1 VSITKTID
9 EIIKVLNKDV
19 GSMIPHPASDDD
31 IDECQQDLVDL
42 SLEPLP
48 QGYIDFLKKCNGLAW
63 NGIEFYSTDQIVEAD
78 NPSSFR
84 LMDLVSM
91 NDEFNDLYELD
102 DKVLLGRADEDYYT
116 YDIET
121 QKYETLELETHD
133 AWEEFDTFEELF
145 LFTVGG
151 RLTINNLQLT
161 INNEERDVRDAG
173 KDETDFLI
181 LGAITGDVIGSVY
194 EFHNVKCTDF
204 ELFTPKT
211 TFTDD
216 SILTVA
222 TMEALL
228 SGKTAASDYT
238 RLYQSYGRKYPNRGW
253 GNRFHYWI
261 HAADPQPYD
270 SWGNGSA
277 MRASPI
283 GWAFNTIEEVL
294 AEAEKSA
301 SVSHNHP
308 EGIKG
313 AQAAALAVFLARNGV
328 DKEEIQ
334 REIANRFGYNL
345 DRTCDHIRADYGFDE
360 SCQGTVPEAV
370 VAFLESESYEDAI
383 RLAVSLG
390 GDSDTLACITGGIAE
405 AYYGGVPAELA
416 QKVLALLPAEL
427 ISVIEQ
433 FSIQYKIDI
442 DDLPYEHEEGKYDG
456 EI

>member
-1 VSITKTID
+1 
-9 EIIKVLNKDV
+9 
-19 GSMIPHPASDDD
+19 M
-31 IDECQQDLVDL
+31 
-42 SLEPLP
+42 
-48 QGYIDFLKKCNGLAW
+48 
-63 NGIEFYSTDQIVEAD
+63 
-78 NPSSFR
+78 
-84 LMDLVSM
+84 
-91 NDEFNDLYELD
+91 
-102 DKVLLGRADEDYYT
+102 
-116 YDIET
+116 
-121 QKYETLELETHD
+121 
-133 AWEEFDTFEELF
+133 
-145 LFTVGG
+145 
-151 RLTINNLQLT
+151 
-161 INNEERDVRDAG
+161 NNEEKGSANY
-173 KDETDFLI
+173 LI

-194 EFHNVKCTDF
+194 EFHNVKRTDF
-204 ELFTPKT
+204 DLFTPKT

-216 SILTVA
+216 TILTVA

-228 SGKTAASDYT
+228 SDKTAASDYT

-301 SVSHNHP
+301 SVSHNHI

-313 AQAAALAVFLARNGV
+313 AQAAALAVYLARNGAE
-328 DKEEIQ
+328 KEEIQ
-334 REIANRFGYNL
+334 RDIADRFGYNL
-345 DRTCDHIRADYGFDE
+345 DRTCDQIRADYSFDE
-360 SCQGTVPEAV
+360 SCQGTVPEAI

-405 AYYGGVPAELA
+405 AYYGGVPTELA
-416 QKVLALLPAEL
+416 QKALALLPPEL

-433 FSIQYKIDI
+433 FSIQYKIDM
-442 DDLPYEHEEGKYDG
+442 DDLQYEHEEGKYDG
-456 EI
+456 EV

>member
-1 VSITKTID
+1 MNYFD
-9 EIIKVLNKDV
+9 N
-19 GSMIPHPASDDD
+19 
-31 IDECQQDLVDL
+31 
-42 SLEPLP
+42 
-48 QGYIDFLKKCNGLAW
+48 
-63 NGIEFYSTDQIVEAD
+63 TD
-78 NPSSFR
+78 
-84 LMDLVSM
+84 
-91 NDEFNDLYELD
+91 Y
-102 DKVLLGRADEDYYT
+102 
-116 YDIET
+116 
-121 QKYETLELETHD
+121 
-133 AWEEFDTFEELF
+133 
-145 LFTVGG
+145 
-151 RLTINNLQLT
+151 
-161 INNEERDVRDAG
+161 
-173 KDETDFLI
+173 LI
-181 LGAITGDVIGSVY
+181 LGAITGDIIGSVY
-194 EFHNVKCTDF
+194 EFHNVKRTDF
-204 ELFTPKT
+204 DLFTPKT

-283 GWAFNTIEEVL
+283 GWTFCTIEEVL

-313 AQAAALAVFLARNGV
+313 AQAAVLAVFLARNGAE
-328 DKEEIQ
+328 KEEIQ
-334 REIANRFGYNL
+334 REIADRFGYNL

-370 VAFLESESYEDAI
+370 IAFLESESYEDAI

-416 QKVLALLPAEL
+416 EKVLALLPPEL

-433 FSIQYKIDI
+433 FSDKYNQQIDL
-442 DDLPYEHEEGKYDG
+442 DDLQYEHEEGKYDG